1 MLPLSYDDVI
11 YLKSSDV
18 LFDAEH
24 RLVSGKI
31 PASADVIK
39 QIQYGYHGLCW
50 HHGLIPVWSICK
62 NDGTEFEY
70 TAKMSFP
77 TSAIEDCIA
86 EFVKKRIYAGHIY
99 AEHVDVDYLIMGKG
113 MSEEGAMLDAI
124 ARYGLANDLVKH
136 RVLQPLYPY
145 GHAIHVDSGMLQV
158 TLEEP
163 YVAKMLTFRT
173 LDELE
178 LLLSAE
184 GYSMS

>member
-18 LFDAEH
+18 LFDAEA

-31 PASADVIK
+31 PASTDVIK

-50 HHGLIPVWSICK
+50 HHDLIPVMSIYK
-62 NDGTEFEY
+62 KDEIEFEY

-77 TSAIEDCIA
+77 TSVIEDCIA
-86 EFVKKRIYAGHIY
+86 ELDKKHIYAGH
-99 AEHVDVDYLIMGKG
+99 VDIDYLIMGKG